1 LAARHNK
8 QEEIRSLIANA
19 SRLLNQLL
27 NAIVIQPSSISTAAL
42 EEIAEPSGVVEW
54 QNIDDAFKQQ
64 ILRSLQSTRSS
75 NTPSHV
81 IYPATAEQLSGVIA
95 FAHKHNHRILLCGA
109 GSKLA
114 WGNPAENVQL
124 VVSTQRLNRPIEHAQ
139 GDLTVTVEAGMRFAD
154 LQTILAKSG
163 QFLAIDPAYPDT
175 ATIGGIVATGN
186 TGSLRHRYNSVR
198 DMCIGISFV
207 RSDGELVKAGGRV
220 VKNVAGYDL
229 MKLLTGSYG
238 TLGAIVQVTFRVYPL
253 AASSATAILT
263 GNATAI
269 SQARSEILMSTL
281 TPTRLD
287 LLSGSVISSLGID
300 SDRDLELG
308 LVARFDSIAKSTA
321 QQSDRLA
328 EIAKALDLKVTNIE
342 DSDRFW
348 TQLQDCLWQGGDADK
363 TIICKLGVLPTEACY
378 VLETISTMAT
388 NLAPDLAIYM
398 QIHASS
404 GLGVLRCDLPMQVS
418 SKSAIALI
426 REVRNL
432 AEKTG
437 GFLSLLEAPSE
448 IEQKLDVWG
457 YTGNA
462 LSIMQA
468 LKQKFDPQNILNPD
482 RLFRLS
488 HPGAFR
494 SCH

>member
-1 LAARHNK
+1 M
-8 QEEIRSLIANA
+8 
-19 SRLLNQLL
+19 
-27 NAIVIQPSSISTAAL
+27 QPSSINTAAL

-54 QNIDDAFKQQ
+54 QNLDDRFKQQ
-64 ILRSLQSTRSS
+64 ILRSLRSS
-75 NTPSHV
+75 KTPSHI
-81 IYPATAEQLSGVIA
+81 IYPATAEQLSGTIA
-95 FAHKHNHRILLCGA
+95 FAHKHNHRILLCGS

-114 WGNPAENVQL
+114 WGNPIKNVQL
-124 VVSTQRLNRPIEHAQ
+124 VVSTQKLNRLIEHAQ
-139 GDLTVTVEAGMRFAD
+139 GDLTVTVEAGMQFAD
-154 LQTILAKSG
+154 LQATLAKSG

-186 TGSLRHRYNSVR
+186 TGSLRQRYNSVR

-238 TLGAIVQVTFRVYPL
+238 TLGAIAQVTFRLYPL
-253 AASSATAILT
+253 AAASATVVLT

-269 SQARSEILMSTL
+269 SQARSEILMSSL

-287 LLSGSVISSLGID
+287 LLSGSVIDNLDID
-300 SDRDLELG
+300 TGGGLG
-308 LVARFDSIAKSTA
+308 LAARFDSITKSTT
-321 QQSDRLA
+321 QQGDRLA
-328 EIAKALDLKVTNIE
+328 ELAKALDLKVTKIAG
-342 DSDRFW
+342 SDRFW
-348 TQLQDCLWQGGDADK
+348 TQLQDYLWQVGDTDK
-363 TIICKLGVLPTEACY
+363 TIICKLGVLPTEACN
-378 VLETISTMAT
+378 VLEAISTMAT
-388 NLAPDLAIYM
+388 NLPDLAIYA

-404 GLGVLRCDLPMQVS
+404 GLGMLRCDFPPQVTP
-418 SKSAIALI
+418 KSAISLI
-426 REVRNL
+426 PEIRNL

-462 LSIMQA
+462 LSVMQA
-468 LKQKFDPQNILNPD
+468 LKQKFDPQNILNPG
-482 RLFRLS
+482 RMF
-488 HPGAFR
+488 
-494 SCH
+494 

>member
-1 LAARHNK
+1 MH
-8 QEEIRSLIANA
+8 
-19 SRLLNQLL
+19 LN
-27 NAIVIQPSSISTAAL
+27 SIDTATL
-42 EEIAEPSGVVEW
+42 EKITETSGVVEW
-54 QNIDDAFKQQ
+54 QNLDVDLKHQ
-64 ILRSLQSTRSS
+64 ISRSLLPSS
-75 NTPSHV
+75 SPSHV
-81 IYPATAEQLSGVIA
+81 IYPATAEQLSRVIS
-95 FAHKHNHRILLCGA
+95 FAHKHNYRILLCGA

-114 WGNPAENVQL
+114 WGNPIKNVQL
-124 VVSTQRLNRPIEHAQ
+124 VVSTQKLNRLIEHAQ

-154 LQTILAKSG
+154 LQSTLAKSG

-238 TLGAIVQVTFRVYPL
+238 TLGAIAQVTFRVYPL
-253 AASSATAILT
+253 AAASATVVLS

-269 SQARSEILMSTL
+269 SRARNEILMSSL

-287 LLSGSVISSLGID
+287 LLSSRVVDNLGID
-300 SDRDLELG
+300 LDCDRGLG

-321 QQSDRLA
+321 LQGDRLA
-328 EIAKALDLKVTNIE
+328 ELAKSLDLKVTDIE

-348 TQLQDCLWQGGDADK
+348 TQLQDCCWQAGNADK
-363 TIICKLGVLPTEACY
+363 TIICKLGVLPTEAGNT
-378 VLETISTMAT
+378 LEAIATTAT
-388 NLAPDLAIYM
+388 NLTPDLAIYT

-404 GLGVLRCDLPMQVS
+404 GLGILRCDLPMQMTPE
-418 SKSAIALI
+418 SAISLMCEI
-426 REVRNL
+426 RNL

-437 GFLSLLEAPSE
+437 GFLSLLEAPDE
-448 IEQKLDVWG
+448 IKQKMEVWG
-457 YTGNA
+457 YMGNA
-462 LSIMQA
+462 LTVMHE
-468 LKQKFDPQNILNPD
+468 LKQKFDTQNIFNPG
-482 RLFRLS
+482 RLF
-488 HPGAFR
+488 
-494 SCH
+494 

>member
-1 LAARHNK
+1 MH
-8 QEEIRSLIANA
+8 
-19 SRLLNQLL
+19 
-27 NAIVIQPSSISTAAL
+27 PSSIGTAAL

-54 QNIDDAFKQQ
+54 QNLDRAFKQQ
-64 ILRSLQSTRSS
+64 ISRSLQS
-75 NTPSHV
+75 NHTPSHV
-81 IYPATAEQLSGVIA
+81 IYPATAEQLSGAIA
-95 FAHKHNHRILLCGA
+95 FAHKHNHHVLVCGA

-114 WGNPAENVQL
+114 WGNPTENVQL
-124 VVSTQRLNRPIEHAQ
+124 VVSTQRLNRLIEHAQ
-139 GDLTVTVEAGMRFAD
+139 GDLTVTVEVGMRFAD
-154 LQTILAKSG
+154 LQATLAKSG
-163 QFLAIDPAYPDT
+163 QFLAIDPAYADT

-238 TLGAIVQVTFRVYPL
+238 TLGAIAQVTFRLYPL
-253 AASSATAILT
+253 AAASATVVLS

-269 SQARSEILMSTL
+269 SQVRSEILMSSL

-287 LLSGSVISSLGID
+287 LLSGSVVDKLGIN
-300 SDRDLELG
+300 SDGDRGLG
-308 LVARFDSIAKSTA
+308 LAARFDSITKSTT

-328 EIAKALDLKVTNIE
+328 ELAKSLDLKVTNIE

-348 TQLQDCLWQGGDADK
+348 TQLQDCFWQVGDVDK
-363 TIICKLGVLPTEACY
+363 TIICKLGVLPTEAGNI
-378 VLETISTMAT
+378 LEAIAAMAT
-388 NLAPDLAIYM
+388 NLPNLTIYA

-404 GLGVLRCDLPMQVS
+404 GLGVLRCNFSTQVVPQ
-418 SKSAIALI
+418 SAITLMGEI
-426 REVRNL
+426 RNL

-437 GFLSLLEAPSE
+437 GFLSLLEAPSP
-448 IEQKLDVWG
+448 ISQKVDVWG

-462 LSIMQA
+462 LSVMQE

-482 RLFRLS
+482 RLFRSSNLGS
-488 HPGAFR
+488 
-494 SCH
+494 

>member
-1 LAARHNK
+1 MH
-8 QEEIRSLIANA
+8 
-19 SRLLNQLL
+19 
-27 NAIVIQPSSISTAAL
+27 PSSIGTAAL
-42 EEIAEPSGVVEW
+42 EEIAEPSGVMEW
-54 QNIDDAFKQQ
+54 QNLDDAFKQQ
-64 ILRSLQSTRSS
+64 ISRSLRSSQSSS
-75 NTPSHV
+75 TPSHI

-95 FAHKHNHRILLCGA
+95 FAHKHKYRLLLCGA

-114 WGNPAENVQL
+114 WGNLIENVHL
-124 VVSTQRLNRPIEHAQ
+124 VVSTQRLNRLIEHAQ

-154 LQTILAKSG
+154 LQATLAKSG
-163 QFLAIDPAYPDT
+163 QFLAIDPSYPDT

-238 TLGAIVQVTFRVYPL
+238 TLGAIAQLTFRLYPL
-253 AASSATAILT
+253 AATSATVVLT

-287 LLSGSVISSLGID
+287 LLSSSVVDKLGIN
-300 SDRDLELG
+300 SDCDRALG

-321 QQSDRLA
+321 QQGDRLA
-328 EIAKALDLKVTNIE
+328 ELAKALDLKVTNIA

-348 TQLQDCLWQGGDADK
+348 AQLQDCFWQVGDADK
-363 TIICKLGVLPTEACY
+363 TIICKLGVLPTEASNA
-378 VLETISTMAT
+378 LDAIPKGMRTAATMAT
-388 NLAPDLAIYM
+388 NLGPDLAIYA

-404 GLGVLRCDLPMQVS
+404 GLGIMRCDFPMQVGAE
-418 SKSAIALI
+418 SAIALI
-426 REVRNL
+426 LEIRNL

-448 IEQKLDVWG
+448 VKQKLDVWG

-462 LSIMQA
+462 LSVMQL
-468 LKQKFDPQNILNPD
+468 LKQKFDPLNILNPD
-482 RLFRLS
+482 RLFHLS
-488 HPGAFR
+488 NPGAF
-494 SCH
+494 